1 MKKLRGMLAL
11 LLCTA
16 LVAAM
21 MVAPSSAA
29 VLYFTS
35 LNDSLEQLST
45 ETMPLWSGGT
55 LYVPL
60 SLFSPSSNTTGV
72 DLGLN
77 ISYSAT
83 SNTATLFNLRKMLVF
98 DLNKGTCYSD
108 LTGETFSGRAI
119 SRNGRVYVP
128 VGRVC
133 EFFGFSWSYNS
144 IPTVEDGYLVRVKN
158 DGVVLDDNKFLDA
171 AAELIGRR
179 LRDYNQRMNP
189 DPVTPDPATKPSDDV
204 EEEEPASTVYLGFRC
219 GSGEEMT
226 AVLDLLEGKGKTGVF
241 LLTAEQ
247 IRTWD
252 DQVRRAAG
260 MGHLIALTGN
270 GETAQDTAEQLR
282 QGQRALEDVCCQ
294 RSAVAYAPKDQ
305 REQLEQSGWVCWQE
319 TLAAQTKENQGAA
332 AFSKSVVRSLGTRR
346 RTAYLTIEGEKVSQ
360 VLSALLRQLED
371 KNYVVA
377 VPLETRL

>member
-1 MKKLRGMLAL
+1 MKRLQRALAL

-21 MVAPSSAA
+21 MVVPSSAA

-35 LNDSLEQLST
+35 LNDSLEQLSN

-60 SLFSPSSNTTGV
+60 SLFSPSTNTTGV

-77 ISYSAT
+77 ISYSAS

-108 LTGETFSGRAI
+108 LTGEEFSGRAI

-128 VGRVC
+128 LGRVC

-189 DPVTPDPATKPSDDV
+189 EPATPTPTPQPSEDNTA
-204 EEEEPASTVYLGFRC
+204 EPASTVYLAFRC
-219 GSGEEMT
+219 GSGEELT
-226 AVLDLLEGKGKTGVF
+226 AILDLMESKGRTGVF

-247 IRTWD
+247 IRAWD

-260 MGHLIALTGN
+260 MGHLIALAGG
-270 GETAQDTAEQLR
+270 GETAQDTAAQL
-282 QGQRALEDVCCQ
+282 QAAQRALEEVCCQ
-294 RSAVAYAPKDQ
+294 RSAVADAPKEQ
-305 REQLEQSGWVCWQE
+305 RDQLEQLGWVCWQD
-319 TLAAQTKENQGAA
+319 TLTAQTKAGQGAA
-332 AFSKSVVRSLGTRR
+332 AFSKTVVRSLNARR
-346 RTAYLTIEGEKVSQ
+346 RTAYLTLEGEQVSQ
-360 VLSALLRQLED
+360 VLSTLLRQLED
-371 KNYVVA
+371 NNYVVA

>member
-77 ISYSAT
+77 ISYSAA

-204 EEEEPASTVYLGFRC
+204 EEEEPASTV
-219 GSGEEMT
+219 
-226 AVLDLLEGKGKTGVF
+226 
-241 LLTAEQ
+241 
-247 IRTWD
+247 
-252 DQVRRAAG
+252 
-260 MGHLIALTGN
+260 
-270 GETAQDTAEQLR
+270 
-282 QGQRALEDVCCQ
+282 
-294 RSAVAYAPKDQ
+294 
-305 REQLEQSGWVCWQE
+305 
-319 TLAAQTKENQGAA
+319 
-332 AFSKSVVRSLGTRR
+332 
-346 RTAYLTIEGEKVSQ
+346 
-360 VLSALLRQLED
+360 
-371 KNYVVA
+371 
-377 VPLETRL
+377 